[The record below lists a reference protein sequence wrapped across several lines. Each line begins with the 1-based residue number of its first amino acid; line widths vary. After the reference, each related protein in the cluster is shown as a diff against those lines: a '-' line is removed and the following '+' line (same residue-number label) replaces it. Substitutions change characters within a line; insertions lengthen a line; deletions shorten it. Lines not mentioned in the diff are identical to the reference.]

1 VVTEYDRRVG
11 FVIEHSLGPKFF
23 DPRIGARRQKR
34 MGESKESASRE
45 TPVLTRSGRA
55 LCAGLVTLLAT
66 TVLAQPLSRL
76 LVGPFSYLQ
85 PGGMPVGWEPMRFP
99 SVDTETDYA
108 LVSQAGRVVLRASSR
123 MSASAAL
130 RRVPVDVERRPVIE
144 WSWTTDA
151 ACYVGNWQDPETDDF
166 PLRLFVIFEPMSG
179 IFSLLQR
186 FEPGFRG
193 DAVVYV
199 PQSQPPQGS
208 DPTSHVNAR
217 IKFLPVLPG
226 APGGASAREQ
236 DGWDRHRRDVRADY
250 IRLFGRAPK
259 RVAGVAVMTDT
270 DNTETACVSHF
281 GDISF
286 SESAS

>member
-1 VVTEYDRRVG
+1 
-11 FVIEHSLGPKFF
+11 
-23 DPRIGARRQKR
+23 
-34 MGESKESASRE
+34 M
-45 TPVLTRSGRA
+45 
-55 LCAGLVTLLAT
+55 
-66 TVLAQPLSRL
+66 LAQPLSSL

-85 PGGMPVGWEPMRFP
+85 PGGMRWEPMRFP
-99 SVDTETDYA
+99 GVDAETDYA

-130 RRVPVDVERRPVIE
+130 RRVSVDVERRPVIE

-166 PLRLFVIFEPMSG
+166 PLRLFVIFESMSG

-199 PQSQPPQGS
+199 PQSRPPQAS

-217 IKFLPVLPG
+217 IKFVPVLPVAPVRPG
-226 APGGASAREQ
+226 ALGGASAREQ

-250 IRLFGRAPK
+250 TRLFGRAPN

-270 DNTETACVSHF
+270 DNTGTACVSHF